1 MSFDFSS
8 IFFILIAIMALQPLL
23 MAAHHSGRFRR
34 GAPRNARSNRYS
46 SRRSN
51 FPHPSAN
58 KLHAS
63 AQPHARGTKAVRRE
77 SFVGRA
83 GEEAPTACRRAKDR
97 QSVAEFRPSCGGFTE
112 SLERAEKHA
121 TGWLCSQS
129 RANPSLPA
137 NSGNQGDFAKLQG
150 ITPSFPGKNSGSSRP
165 SIAVSLT

>member
-1 MSFDFSS
+1 MPDDKSKVTG
-8 IFFILIAIMALQPLL
+8 P
-23 MAAHHSGRFRR
+23 
-34 GAPRNARSNRYS
+34 P
-46 SRRSN
+46 
-51 FPHPSAN
+51 P
-58 KLHAS
+58 
-63 AQPHARGTKAVRRE
+63 
-77 SFVGRA
+77 
-83 GEEAPTACRRAKDR
+83 CRRAKDR